1 MELNKEIKIKILDIE
16 NPSKFWFRTIDEA
29 NELQKML
36 LSYFENH
43 EVDDNYEPLRD
54 DVLIFKPTKDQI
66 ILMRVHR
73 ISNKTK
79 KTVLVSAIGCVATQM
94 IPYPQVQ
101 LKDKDIVEK
110 AIKSVLMGAICDI
123 SPAELV
129 NTVLTHTIYFMLT
142 TKF

>member
-16 NPSKFWFRTIDEA
+16 HPSKFWFRTIDDA

-36 LSYFENH
+36 LSYCENH
-43 EVDDNYEPLRD
+43 EVDENYEPQKD
-54 DVLIFKPTKDQI
+54 DMLIFKPTEDQI

-73 ISNKTK
+73 ITNKTK
-79 KTVLVSAIGCVATQM
+79 KTVLVSAIGCFATQI

-101 LKDKDIVEK
+101 LIDKDILGK

-129 NTVLTHTIYFMLT
+129 NIVLTRFIC
-142 TKF
+142 